1 MEGKAFI
8 QPAYIDPTWEPCVS
22 AHWTFSRLTFLLV
35 LYSSYS
41 QSLTHLPSRHA
52 ALQQPGSLPLSL
64 LQPARHFQPED
75 AHGQGGP
82 RQGCPAF
89 SELPRDSARPNHPG
103 ACSAIRTSPPSYSV
117 RSRACLDRFPQDSA
131 QNSSSSP
138 SSSRDNSLSP
148 EPSLPDSDPKR
159 KADDYKRIFEELID
173 AE

>member
-8 QPAYIDPTWEPCVS
+8 QPAYIDLTREPCLS
-22 AHWTFSRLTFLLV
+22 AHWTFSHLTFLLV
-35 LYSSYS
+35 LYSQYP
-41 QSLTHLPSRHA
+41 QSRHA

-64 LQPARHFQPED
+64 LQPSRHFQPED

-103 ACSAIRTSPPSYSV
+103 ACSAIRTSPPSYFV
-117 RSRACLDRFPQDSA
+117 RPRACLDRVPQASA

-148 EPSLPDSDPKR
+148 EPSSPDSDPKR
-159 KADDYKRIFEELID
+159 KADEYKRIFEELID